1 MEDIDKKMQ
10 RRYNMINEDIVNIA
24 KEEKEKNRINIRKKK
39 IQNLMMKKRYFEIYS
54 NNGSNTNKKNDNNK
68 NIKNSNYII
77 DISSFLIKE
86 ELKKKETIEKILLEK
101 NYITIFDY
109 INEIYKENN
118 IQIDYLKYGLFLLNE
133 KLLKYTNNNEDEWND
148 INKEENSKI
157 IDELIKNNII
167 DIIIKLLSFSMNEI
181 KKKDNDDLIL
191 NLAYQILV
199 SYSYLANEHQLSFL
213 ISDNLL
219 NFHLFF
225 LKYSSEEQNLLNIM
239 IMIFNIC
246 LDYNINLN
254 NIFIYNNNELINL
267 LNDYISSGVKTN
279 KYFMVEKI
287 LDIYGAYLDF
297 IKMNFKDKK
306 EVINLKIIEEIY
318 LTTLQSIFMNN
329 KKVYSYS
336 IFVIGLIY
344 KILFISNNI
353 NTLSEFILKY
363 DNTKSMVR
371 YILDF
376 DYQFSGEDIND
387 FCKII
392 YYIIKCESYSNDL
405 TTKKQL
411 EKFIKEINNN
421 NINGDD
427 IIIAIT
433 SLFQRNYTSK
443 ITSKLINVLIAFC
456 DSETF
461 HITLFENL
469 SNPILILINNINCR
483 EYKIRKKVL
492 IALEK
497 LTEKHELK
505 INNELVRLQIFNELK
520 YIIDPDNSYCRDID
534 MIITCLNIIYHLL
547 VVGGIIKSFGGK
559 NNILETF
566 ENYGGKEVLEKLLN
580 HKNKDIHDKAL
591 ALINEYFNDKEE

>member
-10 RRYNMINEDIVNIA
+10 KRYNMINEDIVNIA

-39 IQNLMMKKRYFEIYS
+39 IQNLMMRKRYFEIYS
-54 NNGSNTNKKNDNNK
+54 NNGFNTNKKNDSNK
-68 NIKNSNYII
+68 NIKNSDYII

-86 ELKKKETIEKILLEK
+86 ELKKKETIQKILLEK
-101 NYITIFDY
+101 DYKTIFEY
-109 INEIYKENN
+109 INEIYKEKNF
-118 IQIDYLKYGLFLLNE
+118 QIDYLKYGLFLLNE
-133 KLLKYTNNNEDEWND
+133 KLLKYTNNENQWNH
-148 INKEENSKI
+148 INNEENSKI
-157 IDELIKNNII
+157 IDELIKNNIK
-167 DIIIKLLSFSMNEI
+167 DIILKLLAFSMNEI
-181 KKKDNDDLIL
+181 KKKDNDDIIL

-199 SYSYLANEHQLSFL
+199 NYSYLANEHQLSFL
-213 ISDNLL
+213 INDNLL

-239 IMIFNIC
+239 RMIFNIC
-246 LDYNINLN
+246 LDNNINLN

-279 KYFMVEKI
+279 KYFIVEKI
-287 LDIYGAYLDF
+287 LNIYGAYLDF

-306 EVINLKIIEEIY
+306 EDINLKIIEEIY

-376 DYQFSGEDIND
+376 DYQFAGEDIND

-411 EKFIKEINNN
+411 EKFIKEINSN

-580 HKNKDIHDKAL
+580 HKNKNIHDKAL

>member
-10 RRYNMINEDIVNIA
+10 KRYNMINEDIVNIA

-39 IQNLMMKKRYFEIYS
+39 IQNLMMRKRYFEIYS
-54 NNGSNTNKKNDNNK
+54 NNGFNTNKKNDNNK
-68 NIKNSNYII
+68 NIKNSDYII

-86 ELKKKETIEKILLEK
+86 ELKKKETIQKILLEK
-101 NYITIFDY
+101 DYKTIFEY
-109 INEIYKENN
+109 INEIYKEKNF
-118 IQIDYLKYGLFLLNE
+118 QIDYLKYGLFLLNE
-133 KLLKYTNNNEDEWND
+133 KLLKYTNNENQWNH
-148 INKEENSKI
+148 INNEENSKI
-157 IDELIKNNII
+157 IDELIKNNIK
-167 DIIIKLLSFSMNEI
+167 DIILKLLSFSMNEI
-181 KKKDNDDLIL
+181 KKKDNDDIIL

-199 SYSYLANEHQLSFL
+199 NYSYLANEHQLSFL
-213 ISDNLL
+213 INDNLL

-239 IMIFNIC
+239 RMIFNIC
-246 LDYNINLN
+246 LDNNINLN

-279 KYFMVEKI
+279 KYFIVEKI
-287 LDIYGAYLDF
+287 LNIYGAYLDF

-306 EVINLKIIEEIY
+306 EDINLKIIEEIY

-376 DYQFSGEDIND
+376 DYQFAGEDIND

-580 HKNKDIHDKAL
+580 HKNKNIHDKAL

>member
-10 RRYNMINEDIVNIA
+10 KRYNMINEDIVNIA

-39 IQNLMMKKRYFEIYS
+39 IQNLMMRKRYFEIYS
-54 NNGSNTNKKNDNNK
+54 NNGFNTNKKNDNNK
-68 NIKNSNYII
+68 NIKNSDYII

-86 ELKKKETIEKILLEK
+86 ELKKKETIQKILLEK
-101 NYITIFDY
+101 DYKTIFEY
-109 INEIYKENN
+109 INEIYKDKNF
-118 IQIDYLKYGLFLLNE
+118 QIDYLKYGLFLLNE
-133 KLLKYTNNNEDEWND
+133 KLLKYTNNENQWNH
-148 INKEENSKI
+148 INNEENSKI
-157 IDELIKNNII
+157 IDELIKNNIK
-167 DIIIKLLSFSMNEI
+167 DIILKLLSFSMNEI
-181 KKKDNDDLIL
+181 KKKDNDDIIL

-199 SYSYLANEHQLSFL
+199 NYSYLANEHQLSFL

-239 IMIFNIC
+239 RMIFNIC
-246 LDYNINLN
+246 LDNNINLN

-279 KYFMVEKI
+279 KYFIVEKI

-376 DYQFSGEDIND
+376 DYQFAGEDIND

-411 EKFIKEINNN
+411 EKFIKEINSN

-580 HKNKDIHDKAL
+580 HKNKNIHDKAL

>member
-10 RRYNMINEDIVNIA
+10 KRYNMINEDIVNIA

-39 IQNLMMKKRYFEIYS
+39 IQNLMMRKRYFEIYS
-54 NNGSNTNKKNDNNK
+54 NNGFNTNKKNDNNK
-68 NIKNSNYII
+68 NIKNSDYII

-86 ELKKKETIEKILLEK
+86 ELKKKETIQKILLEK
-101 NYITIFDY
+101 DYKTIFEY
-109 INEIYKENN
+109 INEIYKEKNF
-118 IQIDYLKYGLFLLNE
+118 QIDYLKYGLFLLNE
-133 KLLKYTNNNEDEWND
+133 KLLKYTNNENQWNH
-148 INKEENSKI
+148 INNEENSKI
-157 IDELIKNNII
+157 IDELIKNNIK
-167 DIIIKLLSFSMNEI
+167 DIILKLLSFSMNEI
-181 KKKDNDDLIL
+181 KKKDNDDIIL

-199 SYSYLANEHQLSFL
+199 NYSYLANEHQLSFL

-239 IMIFNIC
+239 RMIFNIC
-246 LDYNINLN
+246 LDNNINLN

-279 KYFMVEKI
+279 KYFIVEKI
-287 LDIYGAYLDF
+287 LNIYGAYLDF

-306 EVINLKIIEEIY
+306 EDINLKIIEEIY

-376 DYQFSGEDIND
+376 DYQFAGEDIND

-580 HKNKDIHDKAL
+580 HKNKNIHDKAL

>member
-10 RRYNMINEDIVNIA
+10 KRYNMINEDIVNIA

-39 IQNLMMKKRYFEIYS
+39 IQNLMMRKRYFEIYS
-54 NNGSNTNKKNDNNK
+54 NNGFNTNKKNDSNK
-68 NIKNSNYII
+68 NIKNSDYII

-86 ELKKKETIEKILLEK
+86 ELKKKETIQKILLEK
-101 NYITIFDY
+101 DYKTIFEY
-109 INEIYKENN
+109 INEIYKEKNF
-118 IQIDYLKYGLFLLNE
+118 QIDYLKYGLFLLNE
-133 KLLKYTNNNEDEWND
+133 KLLKYTNNENQWNH
-148 INKEENSKI
+148 INNEENSKI
-157 IDELIKNNII
+157 IDELIKNNIK
-167 DIIIKLLSFSMNEI
+167 DIILKLLAFSMNEI
-181 KKKDNDDLIL
+181 KKKDNDDIIL

-199 SYSYLANEHQLSFL
+199 NYSYLANEHQLSFL

-239 IMIFNIC
+239 RMIFNIC
-246 LDYNINLN
+246 LDNNINLN

-279 KYFMVEKI
+279 KYFIVEKI

-306 EVINLKIIEEIY
+306 EDINLKIIEEIY

-376 DYQFSGEDIND
+376 DYQFAGEDIND

-411 EKFIKEINNN
+411 EKFIKEINSN

-580 HKNKDIHDKAL
+580 HKNKNIHDKAL

>member
-10 RRYNMINEDIVNIA
+10 KRYNMINEDIVNIA

-39 IQNLMMKKRYFEIYS
+39 IQNLMMRKRYFEIYS
-54 NNGSNTNKKNDNNK
+54 NNGFNTNKKNDNNK
-68 NIKNSNYII
+68 NIKNSDYII

-86 ELKKKETIEKILLEK
+86 ELKKKETIQKILLEK
-101 NYITIFDY
+101 DYKTIFEY
-109 INEIYKENN
+109 INEIYKEKNF
-118 IQIDYLKYGLFLLNE
+118 QIDYLKYGLFLLNE
-133 KLLKYTNNNEDEWND
+133 KLLKYTNNENQWNH
-148 INKEENSKI
+148 INNEENSKI
-157 IDELIKNNII
+157 IDELIKNNIK
-167 DIIIKLLSFSMNEI
+167 DIILKLLSFSMNEI
-181 KKKDNDDLIL
+181 KKKDNDDIIL

-199 SYSYLANEHQLSFL
+199 NYSYLANEHQLSFL
-213 ISDNLL
+213 INDNLL

-239 IMIFNIC
+239 RMIFNIC
-246 LDYNINLN
+246 LDNNINLN

-279 KYFMVEKI
+279 KYFIVEKI
-287 LDIYGAYLDF
+287 LNIYGAYLDF

-306 EVINLKIIEEIY
+306 EDINLKIIEEIY

-376 DYQFSGEDIND
+376 DYQFAGEDIND

-411 EKFIKEINNN
+411 EKFIKEINSN

-580 HKNKDIHDKAL
+580 HKNKNIHDKAL

>member
-10 RRYNMINEDIVNIA
+10 KRYNMINEDIVNIA

-39 IQNLMMKKRYFEIYS
+39 IQNLMMRKRYFEIYS
-54 NNGSNTNKKNDNNK
+54 NNGFNTNKKNDSNK
-68 NIKNSNYII
+68 NIKNSDYII

-86 ELKKKETIEKILLEK
+86 ELKKKETIQKILLEK
-101 NYITIFDY
+101 DYKTIFEY
-109 INEIYKENN
+109 INEIYKDKNF
-118 IQIDYLKYGLFLLNE
+118 QIDYLKYGLFLLNE
-133 KLLKYTNNNEDEWND
+133 KLLKYTNNENQWNH
-148 INKEENSKI
+148 INNEENSKI
-157 IDELIKNNII
+157 IDELIKNNIK
-167 DIIIKLLSFSMNEI
+167 DIILKLLAFSMNEI
-181 KKKDNDDLIL
+181 KKKDNDDIIL

-199 SYSYLANEHQLSFL
+199 NYSYLANEHQLSFL

-239 IMIFNIC
+239 RMIFNIC
-246 LDYNINLN
+246 LDNNINLN

-279 KYFMVEKI
+279 KYFIVEKI

-376 DYQFSGEDIND
+376 DYQFAGEDIND

-411 EKFIKEINNN
+411 EKFIKEINSN

-520 YIIDPDNSYCRDID
+520 HIIDPDNSYCRDID

-580 HKNKDIHDKAL
+580 HKNKNIHDKAL

>member
-10 RRYNMINEDIVNIA
+10 KRYNMINEDIVNIA

-39 IQNLMMKKRYFEIYS
+39 IQNLMMRKRYFEIYS
-54 NNGSNTNKKNDNNK
+54 NNGFNTNKKNDNNK
-68 NIKNSNYII
+68 NIKNSDYII

-86 ELKKKETIEKILLEK
+86 ELKKKETIQKILLEK
-101 NYITIFDY
+101 DYKTIFEY
-109 INEIYKENN
+109 INEIYKEKNF
-118 IQIDYLKYGLFLLNE
+118 QIDYLKYGLFLLNE
-133 KLLKYTNNNEDEWND
+133 KLLKYTNNENQWNH
-148 INKEENSKI
+148 INNEENSKI
-157 IDELIKNNII
+157 IDELIKNNIK
-167 DIIIKLLSFSMNEI
+167 DIILKLLSFSMNEI
-181 KKKDNDDLIL
+181 KKKDNDDIIL

-199 SYSYLANEHQLSFL
+199 NYSYLANEHQLSFL

-239 IMIFNIC
+239 RMIFNIC
-246 LDYNINLN
+246 LDNNINLN

-279 KYFMVEKI
+279 KYFIVEKI

-376 DYQFSGEDIND
+376 DYQFAGEDIND

-411 EKFIKEINNN
+411 EKFIKEINSN

-580 HKNKDIHDKAL
+580 HKNKNIHDKAL